1 VTPESAFAAEEQARA
16 AAARLRGATE
26 ALNVLGRRSPADQQ
40 RASLFAAGLLRD
52 AITETDLR
60 ETGLP
65 VPLPAVQQRQPGQQG
80 QPGQQHQPGQ
90 QGASPPGQADGS
102 RLPAGHPA
110 VLLLAR
116 AAMVLHSAG
125 LRICERPWHWD
136 RLARFFDARL
146 PASDPHRFRL
156 HERALMSRVDAG
168 DTSPAVIAALRN
180 AVEFHR
186 AAHGEDAYLT
196 SIATTNLALAFRQR
210 RGEGDQAA
218 STALAEQAV
227 RLRAASYGPE
237 HPLTLE
243 ARSLVA
249 LCRLLQAEG
258 SQEEARHG
266 IAGRVLAEVTAIR
279 AARMRL
285 YGSTAPD
292 TARSR
297 KHEALALLLLGEP
310 ERAGQALELTLAM
323 EAVFGGADRAAAVA
337 DTRLL
342 LAAVSRALGD
352 KDKALEHA
360 REANRI
366 YCQQNPRGHG
376 ARRARHLVERLTAG
390 RVTAVAG
397 AEMPRTRSEALS

>member
-1 VTPESAFAAEEQARA
+1 VTPESAFAAEEQARS

-52 AITETDLR
+52 AITEADLR

-65 VPLPAVQQRQPGQQG
+65 LPLPAVQPG
-80 QPGQQHQPGQ
+80 QPGQER
-90 QGASPPGQADGS
+90 QADGS

-136 RLARFFDARL
+136 RLARFFNARL

-168 DTSPAVIAALRN
+168 DTSPGVIAALRN

-210 RGEGDQAA
+210 RGDGDQAA

-227 RLRAASYGPE
+227 RVRAASYGPE

-258 SQEEARHG
+258 SQEEERHG

-285 YGSTAPD
+285 FGSTAPD

-323 EAVFGGADRAAAVA
+323 EAAFGGADRAAAVA

-352 KDKALEHA
+352 TDKALEHA

-366 YCQQNPRGHG
+366 YGQQNPRGHG

-390 RVTAVAG
+390 RVTAVVS
-397 AEMPRTRSEALS
+397 AEMPRTRSGALS

>member
-1 VTPESAFAAEEQARA
+1 MIPETAFAADEHARA
-16 AAARLRGATE
+16 TAARLRGATE

-52 AITETDLR
+52 AITEADLR

-65 VPLPAVQQRQPGQQG
+65 LPIPAVQPRQPGQEG
-80 QPGQQHQPGQ
+80 QPGQ
-90 QGASPPGQADGS
+90 QGASRPGQADGA

-186 AAHGEDAYLT
+186 AAHGADAYLT

-210 RGEGDQAA
+210 RGDGDQAA

-227 RLRAASYGPE
+227 RVRERG
-237 HPLTLE
+237 
-243 ARSLVA
+243 
-249 LCRLLQAEG
+249 
-258 SQEEARHG
+258 EEA
-266 IAGRVLAEVTAIR
+266 
-279 AARMRL
+279 
-285 YGSTAPD
+285 D
-292 TARSR
+292 
-297 KHEALALLLLGEP
+297 
-310 ERAGQALELTLAM
+310 
-323 EAVFGGADRAAAVA
+323 AV
-337 DTRLL
+337 
-342 LAAVSRALGD
+342 
-352 KDKALEHA
+352 
-360 REANRI
+360 
-366 YCQQNPRGHG
+366 
-376 ARRARHLVERLTAG
+376 VEIHVQPA
-390 RVTAVAG
+390 
-397 AEMPRTRSEALS
+397 